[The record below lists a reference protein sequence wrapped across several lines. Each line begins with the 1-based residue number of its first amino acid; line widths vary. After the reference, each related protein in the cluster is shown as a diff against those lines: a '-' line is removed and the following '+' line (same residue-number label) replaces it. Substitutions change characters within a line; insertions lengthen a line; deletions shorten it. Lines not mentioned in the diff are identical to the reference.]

1 MALFQYDFMQ
11 RAIFACLAIAM
22 FAPILGLFLIL
33 RGQALMADT
42 LSHVSL
48 AGVALGYLLG
58 LNPTWTTMAF
68 VVLAALL
75 LEYLRHVYENYS
87 DISIAMLMSGGMAV
101 ALLLLSRV
109 ESAASIE
116 SFLFGSIVAVSP
128 LQVLLLWVLAVL
140 VLALYWRFRRMLYVL
155 AFDEDTAFTAG
166 LPTRALSIG
175 FSLLTGLAI
184 SVVMPI
190 AGALLV
196 SAILIMP
203 AAIGMRS
210 MKTFNGVLLFAGAL
224 GLIGMLSGLALSFYW
239 GTPPGATIAMLFV
252 LAFVVQAVLLKI
264 RGRH

>member
-1 MALFQYDFMQ
+1 
-11 RAIFACLAIAM
+11 
-22 FAPILGLFLIL
+22 
-33 RGQALMADT
+33 
-42 LSHVSL
+42 
-48 AGVALGYLLG
+48 
-58 LNPTWTTMAF
+58 
-68 VVLAALL
+68 
-75 LEYLRHVYENYS
+75 
-87 DISIAMLMSGGMAV
+87 
-101 ALLLLSRV
+101 
-109 ESAASIE
+109 
-116 SFLFGSIVAVSP
+116 
-128 LQVLLLWVLAVL
+128 
-140 VLALYWRFRRMLYVL
+140 MLYVL

-203 AAIGMRS
+203 AAIAMRS